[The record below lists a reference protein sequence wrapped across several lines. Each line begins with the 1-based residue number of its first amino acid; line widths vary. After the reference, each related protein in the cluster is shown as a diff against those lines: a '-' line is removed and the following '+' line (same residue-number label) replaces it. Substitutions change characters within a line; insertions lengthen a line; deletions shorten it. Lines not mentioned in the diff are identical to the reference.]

1 MGNERIGLVDNGIFA
16 FVYVYGLL
24 GASVVIKWFYKLYK
38 SAWKLYK
45 IKNIYWPLGFVISLT
60 ILLYNI
66 TFWWNKPSWTWG
78 MVFLMCYMEHKLND
92 ELDEEK

>member
-1 MGNERIGLVDNGIFA
+1 MLLSSGFINYIKVLGN
-16 FVYVYGLL
+16 
-24 GASVVIKWFYKLYK
+24 
-38 SAWKLYK
+38 YK